1 MKQYLFIIMLGSLLF
16 TSVVHIV
23 SGLEWSNTAEAS
35 SFDYIEVPVE
45 MGDTLW
51 TIADRYNEEH
61 QRSIRDMVRLIIDEN
76 NLQDPYIYPGQN
88 LHIPNP

>member
-35 SFDYIEVPVE
+35 GIDYTEVTVE
-45 MGDTLW
+45 KGDTLW
-51 TIADRYNEEH
+51 TIADRYNEEQH
-61 QRSIRDMVRLIIDEN
+61 CSIRDMVRLIIEEN
-76 NLQDPYIYPGQN
+76 NLHDPYIYPGQQ
-88 LHIPNP
+88 LYIPNP